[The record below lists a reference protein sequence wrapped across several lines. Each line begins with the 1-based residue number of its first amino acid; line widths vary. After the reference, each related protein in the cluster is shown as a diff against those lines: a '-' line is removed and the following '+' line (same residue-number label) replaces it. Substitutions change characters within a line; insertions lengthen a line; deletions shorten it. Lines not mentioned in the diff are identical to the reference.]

1 VVAAPSTGFL
11 FFLRVRA
18 IFHKTRIVVG
28 LFFVLWLATLAASFL
43 LPFGLEGI
51 HIGTTQYCINH
62 KVAGFAGAGTV
73 ANTIHGTLVFLAISW
88 KLLSMSNESSRMKA
102 FVKGQS
108 SSRISSVVLTSGQ
121 LYYLWDMFVLAASVV
136 PDQSH
141 SATVGLNIV
150 TLAMIYA
157 PTVPAFVISSAYTL
171 SVRWLCA
178 LISVFH
184 AMFAIPNVALENA
197 MACRVFRILKFDAVR
212 SSYIDTIVTET
223 SAPRSH
229 QHRSANRTNDPEA
242 GSHALVDFRPTQI
255 TITKEVQNDSLEFPY
270 KRDAAWKL
278 AV

>member
-1 VVAAPSTGFL
+1 VGQFLFQAWSSIGLLRRVIVAPVTHCQTLQVALGWCYVVAAPSTGFL

-121 LYYLWDMFVLAASVV
+121 LYYL
-136 PDQSH
+136 
-141 SATVGLNIV
+141 
-150 TLAMIYA
+150 
-157 PTVPAFVISSAYTL
+157 
-171 SVRWLCA
+171 
-178 LISVFH
+178 
-184 AMFAIPNVALENA
+184 
-197 MACRVFRILKFDAVR
+197 
-212 SSYIDTIVTET
+212 
-223 SAPRSH
+223 
-229 QHRSANRTNDPEA
+229 
-242 GSHALVDFRPTQI
+242 
-255 TITKEVQNDSLEFPY
+255 
-270 KRDAAWKL
+270 
-278 AV
+278 